1 MNTQALDGEQAG
13 NSMVRKRRG
22 GKAGLACLSFMAELG
37 ERYRQDSCTTFPLRY
52 KIIRTT
58 QLRACGGGA

>member
-1 MNTQALDGEQAG
+1 MNTQALDEEQAG
-13 NSMVRKRRG
+13 KSMVRTRRG
-22 GKAGLACLSFMAELG
+22 GRAGLAWLNFVAELG